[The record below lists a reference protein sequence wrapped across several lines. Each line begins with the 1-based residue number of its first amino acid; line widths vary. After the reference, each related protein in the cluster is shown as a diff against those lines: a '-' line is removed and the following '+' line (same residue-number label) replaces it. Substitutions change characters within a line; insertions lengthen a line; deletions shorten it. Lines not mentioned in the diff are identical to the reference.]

1 MDGNMMDNKLKI
13 EYVDIKSIKMYSN
26 NAKLHPKEQIQ
37 QIKNSILEFG
47 FNDPIA
53 VWKNNEIIEG
63 HGRLKAAQELGYKE
77 LPIIRLD
84 DLSDEQRKAYCLAH
98 NKLTMNSDFD
108 PDVLLAELDSILDID
123 MSEFDFPT
131 IEFPKEE
138 QEQEQER
145 DGYFGDARENTY
157 KSTNFDRYDEHRTAG
172 YYQMPIIKACDYV
185 PTDLI
190 GFNYAKSTDNTNC
203 GVHFF
208 IDDYQFERVWNSP
221 DENIERLRKFQCVLT
236 PDWSLYMDMPMAL
249 KVWNVYRQRLI
260 GQIFQDSGLT
270 VIPTL
275 SWAEP
280 ETYNFCFDG
289 IEQGGTVAVS
299 TVGVMKSESAKAIW
313 TDGMCEAMKRIKP
326 KNIICYGSKIDF
338 DFSGVNVIYFKARQ
352 FVEGR
357 SK

>member
-1 MDGNMMDNKLKI
+1 MDKLKI
-13 EYVDIKSIKMYSN
+13 EYIPIDSIEPYPGNS
-26 NAKLHPKEQIQ
+26 KLHTPKQIEQIKKSMQ
-37 QIKNSILEFG
+37 KFG
-47 FNDPIA
+47 NIDPIGI
-53 VWKNNEIIEG
+53 WHNEIVEG
-63 HGRLKAAQELGYKE
+63 HGRYQAAKSLGHKTI
-77 LPIIRLD
+77 PVIRLD
-84 DLSDEQRKAYCLAH
+84 SLTDEQRRAYGLIH
-98 NKLTMNSDFD
+98 NQLTMNTGFD
-108 PDVLLAELDSILDID
+108 LEALQIELDSISSID
-123 MSEFDFPT
+123 MGEFEFPA

-138 QEQEQER
+138 QGQERER

-157 KSTNFDRYDEHRTAG
+157 RSTNFDRYDESRTAG
-172 YYQMPIIKACDYV
+172 FYQMPIIKACDYV

-190 GFNYAKSTDNTNC
+190 GFNYAKSTDKTDC

-313 TDGMCEAMKRIKP
+313 ADGMREAMKRLKP
-326 KNIICYGSKIDF
+326 KNVICYGSKIDF
-338 DFSGVNVIYFKARQ
+338 DFSGVKVIYFKARQ
-352 FVEGR
+352 FGEGR
-357 SK
+357 NK

>member
-1 MDGNMMDNKLKI
+1 
-13 EYVDIKSIKMYSN
+13 
-26 NAKLHPKEQIQ
+26 
-37 QIKNSILEFG
+37 
-47 FNDPIA
+47 
-53 VWKNNEIIEG
+53 
-63 HGRLKAAQELGYKE
+63 
-77 LPIIRLD
+77 
-84 DLSDEQRKAYCLAH
+84 
-98 NKLTMNSDFD
+98 
-108 PDVLLAELDSILDID
+108 
-123 MSEFDFPT
+123 
-131 IEFPKEE
+131 
-138 QEQEQER
+138 
-145 DGYFGDARENTY
+145 
-157 KSTNFDRYDEHRTAG
+157 
-172 YYQMPIIKACDYV
+172 MPIIKACNHV

-190 GFNYAKSTDNTNC
+190 GFNYVKSTDKTDC

-299 TVGVMKSESAKAIW
+299 TVGVMKSESARAIW
-313 TDGMCEAMKRIKP
+313 IDGMSEAMKRLKP
-326 KNIICYGSKIDF
+326 KNVICYGSKIDF
-338 DFSGVNVIYFKARQ
+338 DFGNANTIYFKARQ
-352 FVEGR
+352 FREG
-357 SK
+357 KDK

>member
-1 MDGNMMDNKLKI
+1 MNIITKQISELKPYKNNPKIHTEKQI
-13 EYVDIKSIKMYSN
+13 EQIAKSIELTKG
-26 NAKLHPKEQIQ
+26 LRQ
-37 QIKNSILEFG
+37 
-47 FNDPIA
+47 PI
-53 VWKNNEIIEG
+53 VIDKNNVIVCG
-63 HGRLKAAQELGYKE
+63 HGRYLAAKKLGYDTVPCE
-77 LPIIRLD
+77 LVNDLTDDEIRAYRLID
-84 DLSDEQRKAYCLAH
+84 NRISEGEYDLSLE
-98 NKLTMNSDFD
+98 FE
-108 PDVLLAELDSILDID
+108 ELSNISLDL
-123 MSEFDFPT
+123 SGFEFPT

-138 QEQEQER
+138 QGQERER

-172 YYQMPIIKACDYV
+172 YYQMPIIKACNYV

-190 GFNYAKSTDNTNC
+190 GFNYVKSTDKTDC

-221 DENIERLRKFQCVLT
+221 DENIELLRKFQCVLT

-313 TDGMCEAMKRIKP
+313 ADGMGEAMKRLKP

-338 DFSGVNVIYFKARQ
+338 DFSGVKVIYFKSRQ
-352 FVEGR
+352 FGEGR
-357 SK
+357 NK

>member
-1 MDGNMMDNKLKI
+1 MNIITKQISELKLYENNPKI
-13 EYVDIKSIKMYSN
+13 HTEKQIEQIAKSIVLTKG
-26 NAKLHPKEQIQ
+26 LRQ
-37 QIKNSILEFG
+37 
-47 FNDPIA
+47 PI
-53 VWKNNEIIEG
+53 VIDKDGVIICG
-63 HGRLKAAQELGYKE
+63 HGRYLAAKKLGYDTVPCE
-77 LPIIRLD
+77 LVD
-84 DLSDEQRKAYCLAH
+84 DLTDDEIKAYRLIDNRIAQGE
-98 NKLTMNSDFD
+98 FD
-108 PDVLLAELDSILDID
+108 LSLEFEELSNIELDL
-123 MSEFDFPT
+123 SEFEFPT

-138 QEQEQER
+138 QEQERER

-172 YYQMPIIKACDYV
+172 YYQMPIIKACNYV

-190 GFNYAKSTDNTNC
+190 GFNYVKSTDKTDC

-260 GQIFQDSGLT
+260 GQILQDSGLT

-299 TVGVMKSESAKAIW
+299 TVGVVRSEESRKIWFDGMSKAI
-313 TDGMCEAMKRIKP
+313 EILKP
-326 KNIICYGSKIDF
+326 CQILLYGSDIGF
-338 DFSGVNVIYFKARQ
+338 DFGNIKTKHYKVRKFG
-352 FVEGR
+352 E
-357 SK
+357 

>member
-1 MDGNMMDNKLKI
+1 MMDNKLKI

-108 PDVLLAELDSILDID
+108 HDVLLAELNSILDID

-131 IEFPKEE
+131 LEFPEE
-138 QEQEQER
+138 SEQREK

-172 YYQMPIIKACDYV
+172 FYQMPIIKACDYV

-190 GFNYAKSTDNTNC
+190 GFNYVKSTDKADC

-260 GQIFQDSGLT
+260 GQIFQGSGLT

-299 TVGVMKSESAKAIW
+299 TVGVMKSESARAIW
-313 TDGMCEAMKRIKP
+313 ADGMREAMKRLKP

-338 DFSGVNVIYFKARQ
+338 DFSGVKVIYFKARQ
-352 FVEGR
+352 FGEGR
-357 SK
+357 NK

>member
-1 MDGNMMDNKLKI
+1 MKSKMVI
-13 EYVDIKSIKMYSN
+13 EYVDIQTIKSYSKNAKIHSKSQIEKIAKSIEK
-26 NAKLHPKEQIQ
+26 
-37 QIKNSILEFG
+37 FG
-47 FNDPIA
+47 
-53 VWKNNEIIEG
+53 WKQNLVIDKDGVLVVG
-63 HGRLKAAQELGYKE
+63 HGRYEAAKLLGLKEVPCVRA
-77 LPIIRLD
+77 D
-84 DLSDEQRKAYCLAH
+84 DLTDDEIRAYRLID
-98 NKLTMNSDFD
+98 NRISEGEYDLSLEFEELSNI
-108 PDVLLAELDSILDID
+108 ELDL
-123 MSEFDFPT
+123 SEFEFPT
-131 IEFPKEE
+131 IEFPEEE

-157 KSTNFDRYDEHRTAG
+157 KSTNFDRYDGSRTAG
-172 YYQMPIIKACDYV
+172 FYQMPIIKACDYV

-299 TVGVMKSESAKAIW
+299 TVGVMKSKSARAMW
-313 TDGMCEAMKRIKP
+313 ADGMSEAIKRLKP

-338 DFSGVNVIYFKARQ
+338 NFSGVNVIYFKARQ
-352 FVEGR
+352 FGEGR